1 MLKVETEKKYYCI
14 EPEKLEKIA
23 QDMGFDLL
31 SKSSESDEYF
41 TDINN
46 EYIKNRTCLRIRKVN
61 NKSMEITYKGKST
74 SFLSQYCKLEN
85 NITADI
91 KEYDNYVS
99 FFSSL
104 GFYSYV
110 IVEKE
115 RITYSLKRDDYSY
128 SIMLD
133 KLKDIGGFVEFEI
146 VVDQEKSNLDV
157 LNSELNSFVSS
168 FNEVSL
174 KEENK
179 PYRDIVAEYVF
190 DKNVSSKNN
199 TDLYIN
205 IDNELMHYEKDFFK
219 KYKDIISKKCNR
231 NIKWA
236 EYKRNNQLGEEF
248 VTLIDNYLD
257 NLIFDNNSLYVTIN
271 LLKRINMN
279 IHFITEIN
287 EVFYS
292 HLFGKLCIELNDIT
306 YLNSETFVK
315 YVKRMGISNKL
326 IINKQNLNEVNSIL
340 LILINY
346 INAN

>member
-1 MLKVETEKKYYCI
+1 MIKVETEKKYYCM
-14 EPEKLEKIA
+14 EPEELEKKA
-23 QDMGFDLL
+23 QDMGFDLI

-46 EYIKNRTCLRIRKVN
+46 EFIKNRTCLRIRKVD
-61 NKSMEITYKGKST
+61 NKSMEITFKGKST

-85 NITADI
+85 NISADI
-91 KEYDNYVS
+91 NQYDNYIS

-110 IVEKE
+110 VVEKE
-115 RITYSLKRDDYSY
+115 RVTYSMKKDEYSY

-146 VVDQEKSNLDV
+146 VVEQEKSNLDV
-157 LNSELNSFVSS
+157 LNNELNSFVSS
-168 FNEVSL
+168 FNEISL
-174 KEENK
+174 KEVSK

-190 DKNVSSKNN
+190 DKNIVSKNT

-205 IDNELMHYEKDFFK
+205 IDNELMYYEKDFFK
-219 KYKDIISKKCNR
+219 KYKDLISINCNR
-231 NIKWA
+231 SIKWG
-236 EYKRNNQLGEEF
+236 EYKKNAHIGEE
-248 VTLIDNYLD
+248 VVGLIDNYLD

-279 IHFITEIN
+279 IHFITEVN

-306 YLNSETFVK
+306 YLNDEIFVK
-315 YVKRMGISNKL
+315 YVKRTGISNQL

-346 INAN
+346 ININ